1 MSTLRGK
8 VHRLGANVDTDVIIP
23 ARYLNTTD
31 PAELAK
37 HCLEDLDPTF
47 PLRVQKGDIIVA
59 DENFGSGSS
68 REHAPVAIRACGVAC
83 VVASTFARIFFRN
96 SINVGLPIVECRE
109 IVDVSEEGDEIE
121 VDLAT
126 GTVRNLTKDVTA
138 SAVPFPDFM
147 RHIIEAGGLVPYLHE
162 KLTSSNSDSNS
173 GPNSGP
179 NGATDGIRAE
189 GEEVDLRHD

>member
-47 PLRVQKGDIIVA
+47 PLRVQQGDIIVA

-109 IVDVSEEGDEIE
+109 IVEITGEGDVVE
-121 VDLAT
+121 VDLAS
-126 GTVRNLTKDVTA
+126 GIVRNVTKDVTA

-162 KLTSSNSDSNS
+162 KLTSSPSGSN
-173 GPNSGP
+173 GN
-179 NGATDGIRAE
+179 TDGVRAE